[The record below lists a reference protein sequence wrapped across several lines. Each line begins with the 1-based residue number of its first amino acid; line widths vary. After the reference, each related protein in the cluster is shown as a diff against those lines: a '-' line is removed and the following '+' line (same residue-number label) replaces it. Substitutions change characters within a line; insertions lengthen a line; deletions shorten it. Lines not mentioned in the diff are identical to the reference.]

1 MEQAMTKAARMKLTA
16 IRLGAKGQHLDL
28 SPLAKA
34 KAFSKFGKPSAGD
47 VVEGMLSLKVERVWQ
62 EYALVKHPEG
72 DMSIGLNGK
81 LMAQLSI

>member
-1 MEQAMTKAARMKLTA
+1 MTKKERLTLTA
-16 IRLGAKGQHLDL
+16 VKLGGRGQHLDL

-34 KAFSKFGKPSAGD
+34 KAFSKFGKPSNGD
-47 VVEGMLSLKVERVWQ
+47 VVEGMLSLKADKVWM

-81 LMAQLSI
+81 LMAQLSL

>member
-1 MEQAMTKAARMKLTA
+1 MSKKERMTLTA
-16 IRLGAKGQHLDL
+16 IKLGRKGQHLDL

-34 KAFSKFGKPSAGD
+34 KGFSKFGKPNAGD
-47 VVEGMLSLKVERVWQ
+47 EVVGMLSLKVERTWQ
-62 EYALVKHPEG
+62 EYALVKHSEG

>member
-1 MEQAMTKAARMKLTA
+1 MTKAARMKLTA
-16 IRLGAKGQHLDL
+16 IKLGAKGQHLDL

-34 KAFSKFGKPSAGD
+34 KAFSKFGKPVAGD
-47 VVEGMLSLKVERVWQ
+47 EVVGMLSLKADKIWM

-72 DMSIGLNGK
+72 DMSIGLAGK

>member
-1 MEQAMTKAARMKLTA
+1 MTKAERMKLTA
-16 IRLGAKGQHLDL
+16 VKLGGRGQHLDL

-34 KAFSKFGKPSAGD
+34 KAFSKFGKPASGD
-47 VVEGMLSLKVERVWQ
+47 EVVGMLSLKADKVWM
-62 EYALVKHPEG
+62 EYALVKHTEG

>member
-1 MEQAMTKAARMKLTA
+1 MTKAARMKLTA
-16 IRLGAKGQHLDL
+16 IKLGGRGQHLDL

-34 KAFSKFGKPSAGD
+34 KAFSKFGKPAAGD
-47 VVEGMLSLKVERVWQ
+47 EVTGMLSLKADKVWM

-81 LMAQLSI
+81 LMAQLSL